1 MTVSSTTVKSTA
13 SGDGSTTNFTYS
25 FKIFAET
32 DLKVIIRSSTGT
44 ETIKILSTH
53 YTVSGVGD
61 ASGGSIT
68 FTSGNVPTNTQTVVI
83 KREVPQTQAIDYI
96 ANDPFPAESHEE
108 GLDRA
113 TMTIQQMQEALDR
126 SFKVSATN
134 QIDTPE
140 FTDNA
145 ATRASK
151 TLGFDE
157 TGQKLTTVA
166 DFLPAGGDSAM
177 FQYST
182 TTGDADPGAGK
193 FRLNNATISSVTAM
207 FIDDLEFNGTDVS
220 AWIQSWDDVVGNDT
234 NRGRIR
240 ISKANTLDTWMV
252 FKVTGA
258 ITDANGYSK
267 ITLIYIDSAGTFANN
282 DKTFVS
288 FVASGEDGTIPGYFY
303 KFDTSTTNGDPGAG
317 KVRFSN
323 GTYASATAIFIDDV
337 DANGVT
343 VSTDILTWDDSTS
356 TIRGYLM
363 IYDINDRSTYARF
376 KITGASTDDNGFV
389 KLAVAHLASNNTF
402 SAADELSITFVRNG
416 DTGNTGATGSQ
427 GTKGVNGLA
436 MTFSSSTSTT
446 DPGAGKVAF
455 NNATVSS
462 VSILTIDDVDD
473 AGVNVSTFV
482 QSWDDIVNA
491 TARGIIT
498 VRKEATPTTFATFK
512 VTGAVSNE
520 SGFSKVVVTHIV
532 SSGSFTNLDGIGVEF
547 SYSGTD
553 GSGIT
558 DVVSDTSPQLGGTLD
573 TNEKTISTVSNRALE
588 LAPNGTG
595 TVVVKGNTNSG
606 AIKFNCESNTHG
618 QTVKAQPHSASVT
631 NSLLL
636 PAGAD
641 STLVSLVSIDTLTNK
656 TLTSPKINENVALTS
671 TATELNL
678 LDGVSGLVQADFTK
692 LAAVTASAS
701 ELNTLTGVTAVVA
714 EINSLDIGS
723 TAIGTAVASKAVI
736 LDANKDYTG
745 IRNVGLTGTLG
756 VAGISSF
763 AVAANVAQTTLS
775 SSSNAVAWDSSA
787 KPNAVHVTT
796 ENTTFSAPSNS
807 IEGAFICV
815 EINYNGSHSIAWN
828 TVFEFAA
835 STAPTF
841 TSADGKTDI
850 MVFRY
855 SGAVWQ
861 EVGRTLNLS
870 EA

>member
-1 MTVSSTTVKSTA
+1 
-13 SGDGSTTNFTYS
+13 
-25 FKIFAET
+25 
-32 DLKVIIRSSTGT
+32 
-44 ETIKILSTH
+44 
-53 YTVSGVGD
+53 
-61 ASGGSIT
+61 
-68 FTSGNVPTNTQTVVI
+68 
-83 KREVPQTQAIDYI
+83 
-96 ANDPFPAESHEE
+96 
-108 GLDRA
+108 
-113 TMTIQQMQEALDR
+113 
-126 SFKVSATN
+126 
-134 QIDTPE
+134 
-140 FTDNA
+140 
-145 ATRASK
+145 
-151 TLGFDE
+151 
-157 TGQKLTTVA
+157 
-166 DFLPAGGDSAM
+166 
-177 FQYST
+177 
-182 TTGDADPGAGK
+182 
-193 FRLNNATISSVTAM
+193 
-207 FIDDLEFNGTDVS
+207 
-220 AWIQSWDDVVGNDT
+220 
-234 NRGRIR
+234 
-240 ISKANTLDTWMV
+240 
-252 FKVTGA
+252 
-258 ITDANGYSK
+258 
-267 ITLIYIDSAGTFANN
+267 
-282 DKTFVS
+282 
-288 FVASGEDGTIPGYFY
+288 
-303 KFDTSTTNGDPGAG
+303 
-317 KVRFSN
+317 
-323 GTYASATAIFIDDV
+323 
-337 DANGVT
+337 
-343 VSTDILTWDDSTS
+343 
-356 TIRGYLM
+356 M

-558 DVVSDTSPQLGGTLD
+558 DVVADTSPQLGGTLD

-656 TLTSPKINENVALTS
+656 TLTSPKINENVAVTS

-807 IEGAFICV
+807 VEGAFICV

-855 SGAVWQ
+855 NGAVWQ
-861 EVGRTLNLS
+861 EVGRTINLS
-870 EA
+870 ES